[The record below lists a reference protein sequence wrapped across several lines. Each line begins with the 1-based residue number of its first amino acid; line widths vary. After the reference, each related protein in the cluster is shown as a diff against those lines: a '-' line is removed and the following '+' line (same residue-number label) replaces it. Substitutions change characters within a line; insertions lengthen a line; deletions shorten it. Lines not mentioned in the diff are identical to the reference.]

1 MLMKKTKPQD
11 DPNKMKIS
19 DKIMI
24 KRNRKLGTEKLLSL
38 KWSIYKTSQIISRME
53 LFFPTIK
60 EENNKIRM
68 SASLLFNTVLQILAG
83 QLGKRTK

>member
-1 MLMKKTKPQD
+1 MF
-11 DPNKMKIS
+11 
-19 DKIMI
+19 MI
-24 KRNRKLGTEKLLSL
+24 KRNIKLGIEKLLSL
-38 KWSIYKTSQIISRME
+38 NWSIYKNPQIIGRIE

-68 SASLLFNTVLQILAG
+68 SASLLFNTVLQILVE